1 VLLKDVPIH
10 TIESKSQIADAIA
23 KALYLIAKNG
33 RKENRNPIL
42 KGYYF
47 LLTSAAI

>member
-1 VLLKDVPIH
+1 LRL
-10 TIESKSQIADAIA
+10 S
-23 KALYLIAKNG
+23 AKNG

-42 KGYYF
+42 RGYYF